1 MPPPLLRSRVLAAA
15 IDTAIAYLLL
25 TPIPI
30 LLTWQYEL
38 FMSYVGNWWDGI
50 LLWGFVFHALY
61 ILLSHLVWG
70 RTLGKRIAGLSVVSA
85 SPGRVPRTVVR
96 ETVRAVSILIVV
108 MGVFFFPIAGIAAVM
123 SRGWA
128 PPGAIFPAEFII
140 FGYLVL
146 FGPPLAA
153 ILIPLR
159 HGEGER
165 ALHDHLA
172 DTVVATDGEAER
184 YAAALESASGPGQT
198 AEAGVRTG
206 AAVIDVLAV
215 GLPAGAAAIIIYL
228 TTGHDTFLLLFYPAF
243 LAYNVLMH
251 AASGATLGKQ
261 AYGLVVTG
269 VTGSW
274 TGWIR
279 AFAREAVRTLP
290 LGVMAILAD
299 RTGFDS
305 FSIVVILPFSGL
317 LTIAVVCL
325 SDSRLGFH
333 DFVAR
338 TKVVRRS
345 PPH

>member
-1 MPPPLLRSRVLAAA
+1 MPSPLHRSRVLAAA

-30 LLTWQYEL
+30 LITWQYEL
-38 FMSYVGNWWDGI
+38 FMRNFNWWDGI
-50 LLWGFVFHALY
+50 LLWGFVFHTLHVLAGQFL
-61 ILLSHLVWG
+61 WG
-70 RTLGKRIAGLSVVSA
+70 GTLGKRIVGLSVVSA
-85 SPGRVPRTVVR
+85 RTGRIPRMVVR

-108 MGVFFFPIAGIAAVM
+108 TGVFFFPIAGLAAVI
-123 SRGWA
+123 SQGWSA
-128 PPGAIFPAEFII
+128 PGEIFPAEFII
-140 FGYLVL
+140 FVYLVL
-146 FGPPLAA
+146 VGPPLAA
-153 ILIPLR
+153 IFIPLR

-165 ALHDHLA
+165 ALHDHFAGTLV
-172 DTVVATDGEAER
+172 TPDGEAER

-206 AAVIDVLAV
+206 AAVIDVLVV
-215 GLPAGAAAIIIYL
+215 GLPAGATAIIIYL
-228 TTGHDTFLLLFYPAF
+228 TTGNDTFLLLFYPAF

-261 AYGLVVTG
+261 AYRLVVTG

-274 TGWIR
+274 AGWIR

-325 SDSRLGFH
+325 SDDRLGFH

-338 TKVVRRS
+338 TKVVHRS
-345 PPH
+345 PSP